1 VAYAVFLKP
10 AALRDL
16 RKLPEDIR
24 RRVAVRIDAL
34 AGDPRPAGIE
44 RLQGEADLY
53 RVRLRDY
60 RIVYQV
66 ESKALVVL
74 VVRVGHRRESI
85 GGRGEKQR
93 CGTVAMARIA
103 DTAVAASNAIASAS
117 SGTSSSRDSRR
128 GRLKVD
134 RAA

>member
-10 AALRDL
+10 AALREL

-24 RRVAVRIDAL
+24 RRVAARFDAL
-34 AGDPRPAGIE
+34 VGDPRPAGVE

-53 RVRLRDY
+53 RVRVGDY

-74 VVRVGHRRESI
+74 VVRIGHRRD
-85 GGRGEKQR
+85 
-93 CGTVAMARIA
+93 VY
-103 DTAVAASNAIASAS
+103 
-117 SGTSSSRDSRR
+117 RR
-128 GRLKVD
+128 PR
-134 RAA
+134 

>member
-1 VAYAVFLKP
+1 MAYDVFLKP

-66 ESKALVVL
+66 ESKAL
-74 VVRVGHRRESI
+74 S
-85 GGRGEKQR
+85 
-93 CGTVAMARIA
+93 C
-103 DTAVAASNAIASAS
+103 
-117 SGTSSSRDSRR
+117 
-128 GRLKVD
+128 
-134 RAA
+134 

>member
-1 VAYAVFLKP
+1 MAYAVVLKP

-34 AGDPRPAGIE
+34 AGDPRPAGVE
-44 RLQGEADLY
+44 RLQGEAELY
-53 RVRLRDY
+53 RVRVGDY

-74 VVRVGHRRESI
+74 VVRVGHRRE
-85 GGRGEKQR
+85 
-93 CGTVAMARIA
+93 VY
-103 DTAVAASNAIASAS
+103 
-117 SGTSSSRDSRR
+117 RR
-128 GRLKVD
+128 TR
-134 RAA
+134 